1 MGLFSRKKKEDN
13 RILPS
18 LPEFP
23 KFPGESNLPFY
34 DEQLHEAK
42 ESLPPVPP
50 QRPDF
55 TKTQATP
62 DFFEKK
68 VISPK
73 FRDDL
78 DFDDIPQR
86 RSSLTLEKRDDK
98 PVFVKIDKYRESMKT
113 LESIKSKLEEA
124 DNLLK
129 NLTRLRQDEE
139 RELDDWQ
146 NSLNEIRQKLLKID
160 KDLFEA

>member
-23 KFPGESNLPFY
+23 RLPGENLPFY
-34 DEQLHEAK
+34 DEQLHESK
-42 ESLPPVPP
+42 SPDLPPLPP
-50 QRPDF
+50 KQDF
-55 TKTQATP
+55 TRTQATP

-73 FRDDL
+73 FDKDL
-78 DFDDIPQR
+78 DFDEIPAR
-86 RSSLTLEKRDDK
+86 RSPLTLERKEDK
-98 PVFVKIDKYRESMKT
+98 PVFVKIDRYRESMKT